1 MNDFDLSSNQFQ
13 ITAIATNTKRDK
25 YTQNILSVEFTI
37 ESRYCP
43 LLFEHI
49 LNYSSRDNQTY
60 TQTHIKFKR
69 VHRTHACNMHFTYTT
84 HTHKHHRQTTHHGQR
99 NNTYNNLQHTK

>member
-49 LNYSSRDNQTY
+49 LNYS
-60 TQTHIKFKR
+60 HIKFKR